1 MRNSVKNE
9 GCVTEVVLCTASDD
23 VSYLYQ
29 VSKIYLKGYMSYLV
43 DTISRLKLTK
53 GHSSVKM

>member
-9 GCVTEVVLCTASDD
+9 DCVTEIVLTIASDD

-29 VSKIYLKGYMSYLV
+29 VSKIYLKGFLSYKV

-53 GHSSVKM
+53 GHNSVKM